1 MSISDLENNIKKY
14 DVLKTNLSSILVGLN
29 SSRLEV
35 GYLEG
40 KLKKNYLVNNAV
52 TPVGERVV
60 GLNGNLN
67 ETYDYIKNTILPA
80 IDTAIAGA
88 KADIEAEKQRIEEER
103 QRQQEEEERIQ
114 REQALEE
121 ERKRKELEQQE
132 AAKKAKEIAETM
144 AKNIGKGLGRFNP
157 SNR

>member
-1 MSISDLENNIKKY
+1 MSISSLENNIKRY
-14 DVLKTNLSSILVGLN
+14 NALKNNLSSILVSIN
-29 SSRLEV
+29 SSKVEAD
-35 GYLEG
+35 YLES
-40 KLKKNYLVNNAV
+40 KLKKNYLVNNSV
-52 TPVGERVV
+52 TPVGDRVV
-60 GLNGNLN
+60 SLNSNLN
-67 ETYDYIKNTILPA
+67 TTYDHIKNTILPA

-88 KADIEAEKQRIEEER
+88 KLDIDAEKQRIEEER
-103 QRQQEEEERIQ
+103 RRQQEEEERRL